1 MRGLDQKTHAL
12 KILVDIIK
20 LLDSIQTP
28 PHQPYII
35 AHFSHIIN
43 CTHVLPVLNFVRLR
57 G

>member
-12 KILVDIIK
+12 KILVGIIK

-28 PHQPYII
+28 LHQPYIV

-43 CTHVLPVLNFVRLR
+43 RTHVLPVLNFVRL
-57 G
+57 GG